1 MNRKM
6 TTWEGV
12 PMTSWESTKFSL
24 WLQTQDRTIN
34 TYYKEER
41 IKIITDWLSA
51 FRKEHGNNGE
61 PVFLK

>member
-41 IKIITDWLSA
+41 LKIITDWLTD
-51 FRKEHGNNGE
+51 FREKYGKNGE

>member
-1 MNRKM
+1 M

-41 IKIITDWLSA
+41 IKIITDWLGA
-51 FRKEHGNNGE
+51 FRKEHGNGE

>member
-1 MNRKM
+1 MSNKM

-12 PMTSWESTKFSL
+12 PMTSWESTKFSF
-24 WLQTQDRTIN
+24 WLQTQERTIN

-41 IKIITDWLSA
+41 IKIITDWLFA
-51 FRKEHGNNGE
+51 FREEHGNNGE